1 MPGRGRYRVW
11 RTARARTVEGAARGV
26 ASGPGSV
33 DLHHAESEAIGS
45 IEGPS
50 PPFVTDVVGV
60 DADPA
65 EVMAF
70 YGDELP
76 KASWAP
82 DVRDPA
88 RVPTTV
94 ETDIA
99 VWLKGDV
106 IIRVS
111 ILRKD
116 DPRVPGS
123 ERAAEFQTFYQVT
136 ILPASPWGGSPSH
149 ASGRG
154 KEIGD
159 GRSDSVRLLEVGEVA
174 AVIEHDQA

>member
-1 MPGRGRYRVW
+1 MVVGACGGPPGLAALKGQPEASLRV
-11 RTARARTVEGAARGV
+11 
-26 ASGPGSV
+26 PGSV

-50 PPFVTDVVGV
+50 PPFVTDVVGI

-76 KASWAP
+76 KASWTP
-82 DVRDPA
+82 DDRDPA
-88 RVPTTV
+88 GILAAA
-94 ETDIA
+94 ETDVA

-106 IIRVS
+106 IVRVS

-116 DPRVPGS
+116 PSLPDG

-136 ILPASPWGGSPSH
+136 LLPATPWGGSPSH

-154 KEIGD
+154 QELAD
-159 GRSDSVRLLEVGEVA
+159 L
-174 AVIEHDQA
+174 